1 MQPWSRADWNEF
13 FESGGAEC
21 RLCGQ
26 LVDDQRFAC
35 AVTVHRSWELA
46 SVQVSWVHVECL
58 RRAIPGLA

>member
-1 MQPWSRADWNEF
+1 
-13 FESGGAEC
+13 
-21 RLCGQ
+21 LCGQ